1 MILNAI
7 IIFLAHALFTIGTYV
22 IWPSRWNVAAHLQ
35 LGLLV
40 SAFLIPLFFTDVLAQ
55 SSPQAVQMIVYLCL
69 FGAPAY
75 LVGLILGDAMQHRLP
90 MLNGLSRAILRI
102 DAFPAITL
110 RRIIIVLIVGIAGM
124 AVSFWVMGFIPAF
137 AEDPLK
143 AKFFRGQYEEP
154 YLRIA
159 VPFRFSYFAL
169 TTIIPI
175 AFLLFL
181 RTRNKLAL
189 VLSVAATGMIA
200 LTLTRAPAAQGM
212 LLAIGMVVAQYRRLF
227 CLYVA
232 LIAFAAPLGSMSFY
246 LLDQVTGSSQFGHS
260 QYREGSI
267 TDIIAAGTPDVHD
280 QTLFISN
287 FQHDLEWTY
296 GRTFVGGL
304 VPFHY
309 EWNPSIYALRIAST
323 ADISE
328 VVSGGLRLPPTIWG
342 YVAFGWAGA
351 VLVPF
356 FSGLINGIFTRFTRK
371 VTAQGGMMPK
381 IVVLVIYMT
390 LFSQLVAFYRLTYF
404 TIPCVAVLLFL
415 LRQPPRNRCLSSRR
429 IATSGRT
436 GRGRP

>member
-75 LVGLILGDAMQHRLP
+75 LVGLVLGDAMQRRVP
-90 MLNGLSRAILRI
+90 MFNGLSRAILRI
-102 DAFPAITL
+102 DAFPAIT
-110 RRIIIVLIVGIAGM
+110 RHRIIIVLVVGIAGM
-124 AVSFWVMGFIPAF
+124 AVSFGVMGVIPAF
-137 AEDPLK
+137 AENPLS
-143 AKFFRGQYEEP
+143 AKFGRGQYEEV
-154 YLRIA
+154 YRRMA
-159 VPFRFSYFAL
+159 VPFRFSYSAL

-181 RTRNKLAL
+181 RTRNKLGL
-189 VLSVAATGMIA
+189 VLSMAATGMIA
-200 LTLTRAPAAQGM
+200 LQLTRAPAAQGI
-212 LLAIGMVVAQYRRLF
+212 LLAIGIIVAQYRRLF
-227 CLYVA
+227 CLYLV
-232 LIAFAAPLGSMSFY
+232 LIAFAAPLGSISFY
-246 LLDQVTGSSQFGHS
+246 LLGQVTESSQFNRAYS
-260 QYREGSI
+260 EGSI
-267 TDIIAAGTPDVHD
+267 ADLIASGTPDVRD
-280 QTLFISN
+280 QTLFITN
-287 FQHDLEWTY
+287 FKYDPEWTY

-309 EWNPSIYALRIAST
+309 EWNPNIYALRIIST

-342 YVAFGWAGA
+342 YVSFGWAGA

-390 LFSQLVAFYRLTYF
+390 LFSQLVAFYRLTFF
-404 TIPCVAVLLFL
+404 TIPEVAVLLFL

-436 GRGRP
+436 GQDPP